1 MSREEGAVRRTSRA
15 TAGIPPSKYTPN
27 ESVESSKSIKS
38 SRSTASK
45 LKILK
50 LKKLQAENQLQK
62 ELEDRQ
68 LKFEQQK
75 LEHLERET
83 ERELAIL
90 EIQTS
95 IEAEKSSKRIESSSE
110 QSESVESSIHKKS
123 IERSSKMNS
132 LRYSKLSDIS
142 TENTHVKVVD
152 WLLDNNF
159 PYSKQLNPETEKLM
173 NEPSTTHQFMKEFT
187 SAMTDAFKSVTKQNQ
202 IHNESSKVFCRNVVG
217 KELPYFYGNVEDWPM
232 FISLYQRT
240 TETCAYSD
248 EENLLRLQK
257 ALKNEALDAV
267 KPLFVSPDNLNDILK
282 TLEARFGR
290 PEFIMESMMNKVK
303 SLPPVNTRSPISF
316 IKFANSVLNLTV
328 TAKSLKMETYI
339 NNSQLLSQLVQ
350 KLPEHLQFQWA
361 RIIVKKY
368 KDIPTP
374 SLKEFSEWLQEES
387 SAACLLCKP
396 SISHSA
402 STVPY
407 MDKKNK
413 TNVFIGSE
421 NSSMEKYCRFCS
433 KSTHSIYKCDHF
445 LRLDTDKRWEWV
457 KEQKVCFS
465 CLNSSH
471 RTFKCKNRR
480 RCGLQKCEKY
490 HNRLLHPKSVVNPN
504 QSQGY
509 NLQTQL
515 AASNITAEKK
525 EEESQNPDCFNNE
538 HFLQIQTEY
547 KTVLLRIVPVTVIGP
562 KKSMKTYALFDEGS
576 TVTLMDSNLAEEIGV
591 DGVNDPLKMYWT
603 NCTSYTDDKSKRVNL
618 KIQGTLNQKIFDMS
632 NVRTVSNL
640 KLPVQSVDVKN
651 LATTWNHLSRI
662 PLVNLR
668 NAKPLILI
676 GQDHIDLTIARDVIQ
691 GPPNAPVISKSKLGW
706 VVHGNSSYFKHRVD
720 SHYSMTCYMKN
731 DVSEDDELKELMNET
746 ILMDNLGVENDKFN
760 HISEE
765 DKKAFQLMEETCRQV
780 ENNHW
785 EIGLLWKKENIDL
798 PESRATALNRLFTVE
813 KKMQKDQHFGEQYS
827 KKIENF
833 VEKGY
838 AKVLTCEEA
847 AVTSHKTWYL
857 PHFAVKH
864 PSKPQKFRFV
874 FDARAKID
882 GINLNENLLKGP
894 DLLNSLVNILFNFR
908 QNRIAV
914 MGDIE
919 KMFLRIYIR
928 NEDQRFLWRGRNK
941 DGPILTYQ
949 MESMIFGAICSP
961 SSAIY
966 VLRENAKKHRKKHL
980 EAVKAIEKYRYM
992 DDYLDSFENE
1002 AEAIEIVH
1010 EVINIHNQGKF
1021 RMINWVSNS
1030 SHVLTNIPAEI
1041 LSKSSTDTEKLP
1053 TSERTLGLIWYT
1065 KDDVLSFPDTFL
1077 KKHEKIIVTDN
1088 IPTKRELL
1096 KVVMSVYDPLG
1107 LLAAFTIQARILMQ
1121 EVWSHKIAWDDKIT
1135 PDLFRKWKSWLSAVY
1150 KIKKL
1155 RIPRWYGFSSQ
1166 IVEIQLHT
1174 FTDGSEKGYA
1184 AVSYFRMKDSSDQ
1197 IKTSLVMA
1205 RSRVTSLK
1213 PMTVPR
1219 IELQAALLRSRL
1231 AKTIEN
1237 GHSIKIDKKFS
1248 WIDSKIVL
1256 SWIESH
1262 PRSYKTFVANR
1273 IGEISNNT
1281 NPDEWHWLPTKFNVA
1296 DEATRGVWNIDNF
1309 QNSFEGPQFLTSEEI
1324 LHTLIV
1330 EIEYTVNSHP
1340 LTYVSSDHQDVEALT
1355 PNHFLIGKSNEVNP
1369 LGISADTNSHLRKQW
1384 RVAQRYADLFWK
1396 RWIREYVPSLIKRS
1410 KWQFNSSDVAE
1421 GDIVIIA
1428 DDSFP
1433 RNSWPR
1439 GKVTRIFPG
1448 PDGRVRV
1455 VEVTT
1460 ATGVYRRPITKIILL
1475 KPKQ

>member
-95 IEAEKSSKRIESSSE
+95 IEAEKSSKSIESSSE

-132 LRYSKLSDIS
+132 LRYAKLSDIS
-142 TENTHVKVVD
+142 IENTHVKVVD
-152 WLLDNNF
+152 WLLENSF
-159 PYSKQLNPETEKLM
+159 LYSKQSNPETEKLM
-173 NEPSTTHQFMKEFT
+173 NEPITTHQFMKEFT

-202 IHNESSKVFCRNVVG
+202 IHNESSKVSCRNVVG

-232 FISLYQRT
+232 FISLYQRS

-303 SLPPVNTRSPISF
+303 LLPPVNTRSPISF

-413 TNVFIGSE
+413 TNVFIGTE

-490 HNRLLHPKSVVNPN
+490 HNRLLHPNSVVNPN
-504 QSQGY
+504 QLQGY

-618 KIQGTLNQKIFDMS
+618 KIQGTLNQEIFDMS

-676 GQDHIDLTIARDVIQ
+676 GQDHIDLTIVRDVIQ

-765 DKKAFQLMEETCRQV
+765 DKKAFQLMEETHGKEPFQLMEVPTRQV

-798 PESRATALNRLFTVE
+798 PESRATALNRLFTE
-813 KKMQKDQHFGEQYS
+813 
-827 KKIENF
+827 
-833 VEKGY
+833 
-838 AKVLTCEEA
+838 
-847 AVTSHKTWYL
+847 
-857 PHFAVKH
+857 
-864 PSKPQKFRFV
+864 
-874 FDARAKID
+874 
-882 GINLNENLLKGP
+882 
-894 DLLNSLVNILFNFR
+894 LLNSLVNILFNFS

-919 KMFLRIYIR
+919 EMFLRIYIR
-928 NEDQRFLWRGRNK
+928 NEDQDSQSFLWRGRNK

-949 MESMIFGAICSP
+949 MKSMIFGAICSP

-966 VLRENAKKHRKKHL
+966 VLRENAEKHGKKYP
-980 EAVKAIEKYRYM
+980 EAVKAIEKYHYM

-1053 TSERTLGLIWYT
+1053 TSERILGLIWYT
-1065 KDDVLSFPDTFL
+1065 KDDLLSFPDTFL
-1077 KKHEKIIVTDN
+1077 KKYVKIIVTDN

-1150 KIKKL
+1150 KIKNL

-1174 FTDGSEKGYA
+1174 
-1184 AVSYFRMKDSSDQ
+1184 V
-1197 IKTSLVMA
+1197 
-1205 RSRVTSLK
+1205 
-1213 PMTVPR
+1213 
-1219 IELQAALLRSRL
+1219 
-1231 AKTIEN
+1231 
-1237 GHSIKIDKKFS
+1237 
-1248 WIDSKIVL
+1248 
-1256 SWIESH
+1256 
-1262 PRSYKTFVANR
+1262 
-1273 IGEISNNT
+1273 
-1281 NPDEWHWLPTKFNVA
+1281 
-1296 DEATRGVWNIDNF
+1296 
-1309 QNSFEGPQFLTSEEI
+1309 
-1324 LHTLIV
+1324 
-1330 EIEYTVNSHP
+1330 
-1340 LTYVSSDHQDVEALT
+1340 
-1355 PNHFLIGKSNEVNP
+1355 SNER
-1369 LGISADTNSHLRKQW
+1369 LQ
-1384 RVAQRYADLFWK
+1384 
-1396 RWIREYVPSLIKRS
+1396 
-1410 KWQFNSSDVAE
+1410 
-1421 GDIVIIA
+1421 
-1428 DDSFP
+1428 
-1433 RNSWPR
+1433 
-1439 GKVTRIFPG
+1439 
-1448 PDGRVRV
+1448 
-1455 VEVTT
+1455 
-1460 ATGVYRRPITKIILL
+1460 
-1475 KPKQ
+1475 